1 MNTTASLDA
10 ATVTTIRS
18 DLPALSRRVHD
29 DQPLVYLDAA
39 ATVPR
44 PRAVIDAVEAFD
56 ATFPAN
62 VHRATHQLASEATEA
77 LESAR
82 ADIARFISAGAP
94 QEVVF
99 TKGTTESINLFAN
112 SWGAANLTEGDEI
125 LISAIEHHANI
136 VPWQLLA
143 ERTGCVLKVIDCT
156 DAGDIDTRQA
166 TDAMTDRTKLL
177 SITWISNALG
187 TVVDVHPIITAA
199 RSRGI
204 MTLVDAAQA
213 VGHCPVDV
221 GAIGADAMAFSGHK
235 MFGPT
240 GIGCLWARHS
250 LLESMGPWQGG
261 GEMIQTVSFEGSTW
275 NTPPWRFEAG
285 TPNIG
290 GAIGLGAA
298 VRWLEAIGMEAIAAH
313 DAALTAELVACLAD
327 IDRVG
332 LVGTP
337 INRSA
342 AVSFNVDG
350 MHHADCGMLLDRH
363 GIAVRTGHH
372 CAEPT
377 MSRMGVK
384 GTVRASLG
392 CFTTSNEIGA
402 FGSALNR
409 VIEVF
414 G

>member
-1 MNTTASLDA
+1 MSTATLLDSQA
-10 ATVTTIRS
+10 ITSIRS

-44 PRAVIDAVEAFD
+44 PQAVMDAVHAFD
-56 ATFPAN
+56 ASFPAN

-77 LESAR
+77 LEGAR
-82 ADIARFISAGAP
+82 GDVARFIGAGSP

-99 TKGTTESINLFAN
+99 TRGTTESINLFAN
-112 SWGAANLTEGDEI
+112 SWGAANLKSGDEV
-125 LISAIEHHANI
+125 LITAIEHHANI

-156 DAGDIDTRQA
+156 DAGDIDTSMA
-166 TDAMTDRTKLL
+166 MDAMTDRTKLL

-199 RSRGI
+199 RSKGI
-204 MTLVDAAQA
+204 ITLVDAAQA
-213 VGHCPVDV
+213 LGHRPVDV
-221 GAIGADAMAFSGHK
+221 AAIGADAIAFSGHK

-240 GIGCLWARHS
+240 GIGCLWAPLA
-250 LLESMGPWQGG
+250 LLESMEPWQGG
-261 GEMIQTVSFEGSTW
+261 GEMIQSVSFDGSTW
-275 NTPPWRFEAG
+275 NDPPWRFEAG

-298 VRWLEAIGMEAIAAH
+298 VRWLEAIGMEAVQAH
-313 DAALTAELVACLAD
+313 DASMTAELLACLSG
-327 IDRVG
+327 IDRVR
-332 LVGTP
+332 LIGTP
-337 INRSA
+337 SDRSG

-377 MSRMGVK
+377 MARMGVT

-392 CFTTSNEIGA
+392 CFTTSDDIE
-402 FGSALNR
+402 ALSTALKR